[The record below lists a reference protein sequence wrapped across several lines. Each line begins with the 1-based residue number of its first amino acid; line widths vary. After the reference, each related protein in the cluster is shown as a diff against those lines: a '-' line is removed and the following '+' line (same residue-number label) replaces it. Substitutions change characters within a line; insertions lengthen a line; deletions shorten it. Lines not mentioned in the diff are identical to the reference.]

1 MSYGEREHC
10 KVGGYDMHDVFGV
23 MGDCRH
29 RFKNTHM
36 RACMLANAMYLGLP
50 KEKMGRN
57 LLFYFILFCLSFIV
71 NCFL

>member
-36 RACMLANAMYLGLP
+36 RACMLANAMYLGGYQRRRW
-50 KEKMGRN
+50 EEI
-57 LLFYFILFCLSFIV
+57 FYFILLVFYC
-71 NCFL
+71 